1 MSQQSLAALRERVKE
16 LTCLYGIARIAE
28 RRDLS
33 LAEILQAIVELL
45 PPAWQHPKIASA
57 RIRLDSRDYVTPNFR
72 EGTQKQVAEILVKGA
87 IRGSVEV
94 AYMEELPACEEGPF
108 LKWERNLID
117 AVAREVALI
126 AESRQ
131 FEEERAKIQEQLRH
145 ADRLVTIGQL
155 AAGVAHELNEPL
167 GNILGFA
174 QLAKKCSG
182 LPGQAAQDIGKIVDS
197 ALFARDV
204 IRKLLIFAR
213 QSSTR
218 KSRTNLSEVV
228 EQGLLLLESRCKNE
242 GIGLRREIDPDIPEL
257 VADSSQLN
265 QMLVNLVVNAI
276 QAMPRGGVLT
286 IRTRSDED
294 HAVLIVEDTGIGM
307 SEDVAK
313 RIFDPFFTTKDVD
326 AGTGLGL
333 AVVHGIVTSHG
344 GSIDVTSAVGAGARF
359 EIRLPLRPPE
369 LEEGNTPDGLDV

>member
-16 LTCLYGIARIAE
+16 LTCLYGIARVAE

-33 LAEILQAIVELL
+33 LAEILQAIVDLL
-45 PPAWQHPKIASA
+45 PSAWQHPKIASA

-94 AYMEELPACEEGPF
+94 TYLEELPACEEGPF

-131 FEEERAKIQEQLRH
+131 VVEERAKIQEQLRH

-182 LPGQAAQDIGKIVDS
+182 LPGQAAQDLGKIVDA

-213 QSSTR
+213 QSSTP
-218 KSRTNLSEVV
+218 KLRTNLSEVV
-228 EQGLLLLESRCKNE
+228 EQGLSLLESRCNKE
-242 GIGLRREIDPDIPEL
+242 GIELRREIGPDIPEL
-257 VADSSQLN
+257 VADPSQLN
-265 QMLVNLVVNAI
+265 QVLVNLVVNAI

-344 GSIDVTSAVGAGARF
+344 GSIDVTSEVGAGARF